1 MVVTVPLVQL
11 LDEARIH
18 RDSGRFDDAGIL
30 YRAILERQPDHPEAH
45 HGLGLIALGQRRA
58 AEAIDHLRTALQG
71 EPAQARNWLFYLEA
85 LIQGGQ
91 AGPALEVLAQGRDHG
106 LEGPEADAL
115 EQRARHLARVQEATV
130 LAAEHFQA
138 GRYEESLDCF
148 GLILRH
154 QPHSGPMHNN
164 MGSALFNLG
173 RLEEAERSFRRAIE
187 LAPDY
192 ALAHYNLGTVLMKL
206 GRTEAATECFRHA
219 LRLLPDYDLARENLD
234 VAMLLQSRHLIDA
247 GKVDEA
253 VDLLVDH
260 EFHWVTVNIEVSTH
274 CNLKCVNCQRTIEVA
289 HDRWD
294 NRHMSPETF
303 RKVIG
308 NIPRTYMCHLT
319 WLGEPT
325 LNPALPDLV
334 DIARESGKFRLIRLT
349 TNALARDAGYY
360 RDLVARG
367 VEHILISADSFTP
380 AIVRQTRPGTNVKKL
395 LTRIAE
401 LKGIAP
407 MVGISY
413 TLSKI
418 NIADFE
424 HTLAELD
431 RIGGVTVVVDFLS
444 DFSETSDHRIVADDL
459 VRLREMAGEAAARYP
474 NIGIQVMDYQSERR
488 PVAHSEYCNT
498 ILTAPAITVDGMY
511 APCCMWREERFI
523 GGLDLTAMTFQEA
536 KRSPAFREFIRS
548 FIQRRPDFC
557 SRCSQNVRTLEDAV
571 PPA

>member
-1 MVVTVPLVQL
+1 MPLVHM
-11 LDEARIH
+11 LDEAQAH
-18 RDSGRFDDAGIL
+18 LGAGRLDDAGHL
-30 YRAILERQPDHPEAH
+30 YQAIVAQQPGHPEAH
-45 HGLGLIALGQRRA
+45 HGLGLIALGQHRV
-58 AEAIDHLRTALQG
+58 AEAIGHLRTTLQG
-71 EPAQARNWLFYLEA
+71 EPTLARNWLFYLEA

-91 AGPALEVLAQGRDHG
+91 AGSALEVLAQGRDHG

-115 EQRARHLARVQEATV
+115 EQRARHLARVQEATI
-130 LAAEHFQA
+130 LAAEHFHA
-138 GRYEESLDCF
+138 GRYEASLDCF
-148 GLILRH
+148 HLILRY
-154 QPHSGPMHNN
+154 QPANGPMHNN
-164 MGSALFNLG
+164 MGSALFRLG
-173 RLEEAERSFRRAIE
+173 RLEEAENSFRRAVD
-187 LAPDY
+187 LTPDY
-192 ALAHYNLGTVLMKL
+192 ALAHYNLGTVLMEF
-206 GRTEAATECFRHA
+206 GRVEAAMECFRHA
-219 LRLLPDYDLARENLD
+219 LRLSPEYDLAHENLD
-234 VAMLLQSRHLIDA
+234 VAMLLQSRRLVEA
-247 GKVDEA
+247 GRVDEA

-260 EFHWVTVNIEVSTH
+260 EFRWTAVNIEVSTH

-308 NIPRTYMCHLT
+308 NIPPTQMCHLT

-325 LNPALPDLV
+325 LNPALPELV
-334 DIARESGKFRLIRLT
+334 DIARESGRFRLIRLT

-413 TLSKI
+413 TLSRI

-459 VRLREMAGEAAARYP
+459 AHLRKMADEAAARYP
-474 NIGIQVMDYQSERR
+474 NIGIQIMAYQSERY

-523 GGLDLTAMTFQEA
+523 GGLDLAAMTFREA
-536 KRSPAFREFIRS
+536 KHSPAFREFIRS

-557 SRCSQNVRTLEDAV
+557 SRCSQNVRTLEDV
-571 PPA
+571 VSPA